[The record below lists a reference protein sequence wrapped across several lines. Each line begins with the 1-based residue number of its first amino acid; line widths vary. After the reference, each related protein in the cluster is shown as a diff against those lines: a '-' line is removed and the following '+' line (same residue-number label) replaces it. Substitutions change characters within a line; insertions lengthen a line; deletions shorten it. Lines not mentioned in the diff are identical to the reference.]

1 MRLLPLLC
9 GRDLALNLPAIGSRH
24 SSPDSQLFHLPSP
37 IFHLRFASAKLRS
50 LPSTHYDTLKVSRD
64 APIEVIQAAYR
75 SLARKYHPD
84 RHGGSSPEREAQMKA
99 INAAY
104 EVLSDS
110 TKRAEYDRWLA
121 QHLDRRFF
129 RGAPASHSGSRSSR
143 ETTHDRRAADIQH
156 TILTIVLSFCY
167 FSTALW
173 MLRNPG
179 LRYLGIIMLL
189 AGLFYFRPSARR

>member
-1 MRLLPLLC
+1 
-9 GRDLALNLPAIGSRH
+9 
-24 SSPDSQLFHLPSP
+24 LPS
-37 IFHLRFASAKLRS
+37 FT
-50 LPSTHYDTLKVSRD
+50 THYDILKVSRD

-84 RHGGSSPEREAQMKA
+84 RHGSSPDREAQMKA

-104 EVLSDS
+104 EVLSDPA
-110 TKRAEYDRWLA
+110 KRAEHDRWIA
-121 QHLDRRFF
+121 QHLDRRSP
-129 RGAPASHSGSRSSR
+129 RGAPASHSGSRNPR
-143 ETTHDRRAADIQH
+143 EAAHDRRAANIQQ

-179 LRYLGIIMLL
+179 LRYVGIIMLL